1 MSNAKASLTET
12 PTYGVLPEYDD
23 DRIHLRIPEG
33 LDDLWARFSPDLLPE
48 KSQPSP
54 TNDLPPSIANPPP
67 MNILML
73 VVGSRGDVQPF
84 IALALGLQDY
94 GHRVRLATHAGFRRF
109 VEGQGIEFFDL
120 GGSPVELMAYMV
132 QNPGL
137 LPRLAAWRR
146 GDVLR
151 NRRVMRD
158 IIHAGWRACF
168 ETPSVESPSPTRLKV
183 HRKDRKELRVKQ
195 KDPKPFVADAIIA
208 NPPSLSHVHCAEK
221 LGIPLHIFFT

>member
-1 MSNAKASLTET
+1 MSKEKSSLMQAT
-12 PTYGVLPEYDD
+12 PSGVPMEYD

-33 LDDLWARFSPDLLPE
+33 LDDLWDRFAPDLLPE
-48 KSQPSP
+48 KPQPTPTTNLPSP
-54 TNDLPPSIANPPP
+54 TNNPPC

-84 IALALGLQDY
+84 ITIALELQEY

-109 VEGQGIEFFDL
+109 VEDRGIEFFDL

-137 LPRLAAWRR
+137 LPRFAAWRH
-146 GDVLR
+146 GDVQR
-151 NRRVMRD
+151 KRRVMQD
-158 IIHAGWRACF
+158 IIHSGWRACF
-168 ETPSVESPSPTRLKV
+168 ETPSVETPSHPRLKV
-183 HRKDRKELRVKQ
+183 HRKELQVKQ

>member
-1 MSNAKASLTET
+1 MSKEKSSLIQTT
-12 PTYGVLPEYDD
+12 TSGVPMEYDE
-23 DRIHLRIPEG
+23 RIHLRIPEG
-33 LDDLWARFSPDLLPE
+33 LDDLWDRFAPDLLSE

-54 TNDLPPSIANPPP
+54 PADLPSSTDHPPR

-84 IALALGLQDY
+84 IAIALELQEY

-109 VEGQGIEFFDL
+109 VENQGIEFFDL

-137 LPRLAAWRR
+137 LPRLAAWRH
-146 GDVLR
+146 GDVQR
-151 NRRVMRD
+151 KRRVMQD
-158 IIHAGWRACF
+158 IIHSGWRACF
-168 ETPSVESPSPTRLKV
+168 ETPTVEPPSPAKLKV
-183 HRKDRKELRVKQ
+183 HRSDRKKPQVKQ